1 MTEPRV
7 SIVVPTLNQ
16 GAFIKQALQS
26 IVGQGWPRLELI
38 VIDGGS
44 TDQTAEVVRSFGDVV
59 THFISEPDRGQA
71 DAINKGMR
79 LATGDVLAWLNSD
92 DFYLPGAIEHA
103 VANLGDIRQP
113 RLVYGSCLLVWEG
126 TEKARLAQA
135 PVPFDRVALTTCDYI
150 YQPSAF
156 WTRELWTRT
165 GELNDVLH
173 FVMDWDWW
181 LRASEYGEF
190 IPTPQPLSYY
200 RFHDA
205 HKSSGGSPRRR
216 KEILDLVERYATKE
230 WSDAFRG
237 VSERVDSLATS
248 FKRFHGRPGYFL
260 HRLRHLDLFLKYGDK
275 VETAFW
281 QLHV

>member
-1 MTEPRV
+1 MSEPLV

-16 GAFIKQALQS
+16 GSFIEQTLLS
-26 IVGQGWPRLELI
+26 IMGQGWPRLEVI

-44 TDQTAEVVRSFGDVV
+44 TDQTAAVVRSFGSAI
-59 THFISEPDRGQA
+59 THFVSEPDRGQA
-71 DAINKGMR
+71 EAINKGMR
-79 LATGDVLAWLNSD
+79 LAKGDVLAWLNSD
-92 DFYLPGAIEHA
+92 DYYLPGAIAHA
-103 VANLGDIRQP
+103 VRKLADVREP

-135 PVPFDRVALTTCDYI
+135 RVPFDREALTTCDYI

-156 WTRELWTRT
+156 WTRELWERT
-165 GELNDVLH
+165 GELNDALH

-181 LRASEYGEF
+181 LRASQNGEF

-205 HKSSGGSPRRR
+205 HKSSGGSPKRRQ
-216 KEILDLVERYATKE
+216 EIVQLVERYAAKD
-230 WSDAFRG
+230 WSEIFRK
-237 VSERVDSLATS
+237 VSQRVDGLAKS
-248 FKRFHGRPGYFL
+248 FKRCEGRPYFFL
-260 HRLRHLDLFLKYGDK
+260 HRLRHFDLFAKYGDK
-275 VETAFW
+275 VDTAFW